1 MLFLKEDK
9 RMSHEIKRLQGG
21 GVETLISSSYV

>member
-21 GVETLISSSYV
+21 GETLISSSYV